1 MSTRT
6 RIPAAWSLVATLLV
20 AGGCDTLNVSNPNA
34 PDSPRLL
41 SDPATVQSIA
51 VGALRTWYNTTQAM
65 DPDGSLIVM
74 ARSHVASW
82 NNWQIRIYTGCTTG
96 PAPTYGT
103 CGTTIGTYPRIEWQ
117 NDPTAAARVQIEG
130 YWYGYYSAL
139 SSAND
144 VLKAIRVTKL
154 VITDSVTT
162 KMVETMAVLAQALTL
177 SGIALNYDKGFIV
190 DYNTDLTTLQFST
203 RAQLRDAAL
212 AKFDEA
218 ITLANANKFTVP
230 DNFFN
235 SPGTAYDN
243 KMIAQIANTMA
254 ARTLAYFAR
263 DAAENAAVDWARV
276 VGYASK
282 GISSGTAF
290 DWVFKHD
297 GCVNYC
303 DYLKNWSNDM
313 TTMRVHTRVT
323 HLLDPV
329 SQEDPWPINN
339 PLSRPTAGITGSP
352 LAQAVTPLS
361 MQYITTGRQI
371 SVDTELVVVTGT
383 TATTFTAVVTQD
395 HPGPTTLSAAIT
407 KDTVPQAATPASMT
421 GIHVGAL
428 VWVEDTATTQPREV
442 VTVKSVTAT
451 TFTALFKK
459 NHPAGATVSLTI
471 HRNKGAQGNPQPS
484 SPDKRLGDGTYGTGK
499 FAANVTETP
508 DADAGA
514 GTDYAW
520 SFDEAI
526 QPSARGSW
534 HQTSIGQVRY
544 ITLSGIDPNGT
555 SAGFGPGPVVL
566 GAENDLLWA
575 EGLIRSGGS
584 AVTAAGLI
592 NKSRVG
598 RGGLPALT
606 GAETAAQLLAA
617 LQYEQDVEL
626 PGSNVAPYYNQRRID
641 GLEALTPHEM
651 PVPAKELGVLQQP
664 LYTWGGGNPPNSP
677 SAPAGSIAALRAAP
691 LIWPIIEQQM
701 LMQARANPRRAR
713 Q

>member
-1 MSTRT
+1 MSLRT
-6 RIPAAWSLVATLLV
+6 RIPAALGLVATLLV
-20 AGGCDTLNVSNPNA
+20 AGGCETLNISNPNA

-51 VGALRTWYNTTQAM
+51 VGALRSWYNTAQAM

-96 PAPTYGT
+96 AAPTYGT

-117 NDPTAAARVQIEG
+117 NDPTAAARVQIEAN
-130 YWYGYYSAL
+130 WYGYYSAL
-139 SSAND
+139 SSSND
-144 VLKAIRVTKL
+144 VLKAIRVSNL
-154 VITDSVTT
+154 VITDAATT
-162 KMVETMAVLAQALTL
+162 KMVETMGVLTQALTL
-177 SGIALNYDKGFIV
+177 SGIALSYDKGFIV
-190 DYNTDLTTLQFST
+190 DYNTDIKTLQFST
-203 RAQLRDAAL
+203 RAQMRDAAL

-235 SPGTAYDN
+235 TPGTSYDN

-254 ARTLAYFAR
+254 ARTLVYYAR
-263 DAAENAAVDWARV
+263 NAAETGAVDWARV

-282 GISSGTAF
+282 GISSGTTPF
-290 DWVFKHD
+290 DWTFKHD

-313 TTMRVHTRVT
+313 TTMRVHTRVA
-323 HLLDPV
+323 HLLDSL

-352 LAQAVTPLS
+352 VAQAVTPFS

-371 SVDTELVVVTGT
+371 SVDTERVVVTGT
-383 TATTFTAVVTQD
+383 TATTFTAVITQD
-395 HPGPTTLSAAIT
+395 HPAPTTLSLAIT
-407 KDTVPQAATPASMT
+407 KDTLRQRATPASMT
-421 GIHVGAL
+421 GIRVGAL
-428 VWVEDTATTQPREV
+428 VWVSDSAKNEL
-442 VTVKSVTAT
+442 VTVDSVTAT

-459 NHPAGATVSLTI
+459 DHPAGAVVALTI
-471 HRNKGAQGNPQPS
+471 HRNKGTQGNPQPS
-484 SPDKRLGDGTYGTGK
+484 SPDKRLGDGTYGTGN
-499 FAANVTETP
+499 FAANVTETLA
-508 DADAGA
+508 ADAGA

-526 QPSARGSW
+526 MPSARGSW
-534 HQTSIGQVRY
+534 HQSSIGHIRY

-566 GAENDLLWA
+566 AAENDLLWA

-584 AVTAAGLI
+584 AITAAGLI

-598 RGGLPALT
+598 RGGLAALT

-617 LQYEQDVEL
+617 VQYEQDVEL
-626 PGSNVAPYYNQRRID
+626 PGSNAAPYYNQRRID
-641 GLEALTPHEM
+641 GLETLTPHEM

-677 SAPAGSIAALRAAP
+677 SPPAGSIAALRAAP
-691 LIWPIIEQQM
+691 QLWPQIEQQM
-701 LMQARANPRRAR
+701 LMQARQNSRRAR